1 MVVLRAGPAWENGA
15 VNLREVLREHRL
27 LAVVRADDPDAAL
40 DSILVLAEAGITL
53 IEVSLTSKDAV
64 AVLVRARAELG
75 PEAPLG
81 AGTVLTEADVVQV
94 EQAGASFVVMPGL
107 APALAE
113 SVRLGLPA
121 LVGALTPTE
130 VITASVAGAAAVKL
144 FPASPGGPAYLR
156 TLREP
161 FPEVPFVPFGGVDV
175 DTARDYLAAG
185 ALAVGVGSALLGDAL
200 HGGDLGRLRQRAENF
215 RAVLR

>member
-1 MVVLRAGPAWENGA
+1 M
-15 VNLREVLREHRL
+15 NLPEVLDAHRL
-27 LAVVRADDPDAAL
+27 LAVVRADDPEAAL
-40 DSILVLAEAGITL
+40 NSILVLAEAGVAM

-64 AVLVRARAELG
+64 GVLLRARAELG
-75 PEAPLG
+75 PDVPLG

-107 APALAE
+107 APALGE

-130 VITASVAGAAAVKL
+130 VIAATLAGAAAVKL
-144 FPASPGGPAYLR
+144 FPASPGGPDYLR

-161 FPEVPFVPFGGVDV
+161 FPDVPFVPFGGIRA
-175 DTARDYLAAG
+175 DTLPGYLAAG
-185 ALAVGVGSALLGDAL
+185 ALAVGVGTPLLGDAPR
-200 HGGDLGRLRQRAENF
+200 GGDLDALRERATVF
-215 RAVLR
+215 LDAVRGAPTRPGAPG